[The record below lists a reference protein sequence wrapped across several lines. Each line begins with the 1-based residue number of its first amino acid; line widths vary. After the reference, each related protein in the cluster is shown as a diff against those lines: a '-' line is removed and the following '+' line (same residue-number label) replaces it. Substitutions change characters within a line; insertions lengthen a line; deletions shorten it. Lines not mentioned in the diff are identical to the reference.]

1 MKNKTKISS
10 SKWRIYYFIVTYLK
24 LDTRKDNAVL
34 YEKGEKSQVDFRKIV
49 KENAKIAGL
58 KTEIL
63 DVEAIRPHE
72 AEKFNDI
79 NILTEWFSNQGDY
92 NNLYATPSLR
102 QNEVAA
108 LVKKYGTQYFCW
120 TIAFY

>member
-1 MKNKTKISS
+1 
-10 SKWRIYYFIVTYLK
+10 